1 MIFRRPRLISS
12 LVPIEITRA
21 ITACMRCVQAD
32 PQANPK
38 AGKRAE
44 ERAEKRAE
52 QSVGVQARGLEK
64 MRALNEQLGRMGR
77 AALEIILPHGC
88 LACDRAVGSI
98 GSVCAACWQTIRWI
112 DGPQCY
118 VCGRE
123 LPFDLGHRY
132 RCPPCSAAPPVYDA
146 AVSAVYYE
154 AAGRNLILRL
164 KYGDRPEAADLMA
177 RWLMR
182 RLTPL
187 IGGLHDHYMIV
198 PVPLHPLRRWHRR
211 YNQSALIALALADI
225 SGLRVSLAAVKR
237 RRYTRSQIGL
247 TWRAR
252 QRNLKGAFH
261 LTAQGQRAIANRS
274 VILIDDVMTT
284 GATLSACARLCR
296 DGNAKEVII
305 VTVARVRGLN

>member
-1 MIFRRPRLISS
+1 MQA
-12 LVPIEITRA
+12 ET
-21 ITACMRCVQAD
+21 QAD
-32 PQANPK
+32 PH
-38 AGKRAE
+38 AGKRSE
-44 ERAEKRAE
+44 KRGEKRAEKRVE
-52 QSVGVQARGLEK
+52 KSERVQARGLEK
-64 MRALNEQLGRMGR
+64 MRALGEHLGRIGR
-77 AALEIILPHGC
+77 AALEIMLPHGC
-88 LACDRAVGSI
+88 LVCDRAVGSI
-98 GSVCAACWQTIRWI
+98 GSICANCWQTIRWI
-112 DGPQCY
+112 DGPLCY

-123 LPFDLGHRY
+123 LPFDLGQRY
-132 RCPPCSAAPPVYDA
+132 RCPSCSAAPPIYDGA
-146 AVSAVYYE
+146 ASAVYYE

-164 KYGDRPEAADLMA
+164 KYGDRPEAAVLMA

-187 IGGLHDHYMIV
+187 IAGLHDHYMIV

-211 YNQSALIALALADI
+211 YNQSALIALALADL
-225 SGLRVSLAAVKR
+225 SGLPISLTAVKR

-261 LTAQGQRAIANRS
+261 LTALGRRAIANRS

-284 GATLSACARLCR
+284 GATLTACARLCR